1 MRRTPRAGGTGASTP
16 AEAQPEDID
25 PPPWGTWPR
34 LYAAVLF
41 LLAVLIA
48 LFTWFTRA
56 FA

>member
-1 MRRTPRAGGTGASTP
+1 MPRAARGGDTGAGSP
-16 AEAQPEDID
+16 VEREPEDID